1 MANTLVMSGDLS
13 NILDLA
19 DRVAIHYKEELSTLH
34 ILIAMLR
41 VQPNSALPILEQS
54 GLYLKDDKKRRDRR
68 GKALLDI
75 VDELRKVAGP
85 RGLSEPDDTVLLC
98 RSKAFQIASSRNTPF
113 VNPLFLLDSMLRLR
127 RSLAFQAVE
136 KAGVSIPRLRQR
148 LNLKQ
153 ASMRITR
160 TIEPVSDED
169 VEEER
174 RSEEEADRIRGRET
188 GPSLRETDLRET
200 NLRETNSGL
209 KPLPRD
215 EETDASAGGE
225 GAEEEGTDHGT
236 PFDLDEQRYPLLVS
250 MTENLTRKAFLGA
263 IDPVIGRDREIRQV
277 IRTLLKRN
285 TNNPCLIGEPGVG
298 KTALAEGL
306 AREIAKRTP
315 QSAPL
320 HDRVVLSLQTSAL
333 VAGTSL
339 RGSFSERMIQLRK
352 EVEKSEGRFIIFI
365 DEIHTMVGAGSGD
378 SALDAAN
385 ELKAALS
392 RGRFPC
398 IGATTLQEY
407 KKYIESD
414 PALERRFQPVM
425 IEEPSPDEAAEIL
438 KGVLPFYEAHHGV
451 RYSPRAAD
459 AAVRLTVRYVLDRY
473 LPDKAIEVLDFAGA
487 GCKTDGRSEVT
498 EEDVAEVVS
507 EKVGVPV
514 EKLLLSAANR
524 YNRLLSYLKEHVVG
538 HEEQLE
544 ALADALKR
552 GLAGLGGDRPLAS
565 FILVGPPGVGRAET
579 ARTLGQFLF
588 DDALAVRIF
597 EGVEYTEGH
606 SIAKLVG
613 TSPGY
618 VGYEQGGQLTDAMY
632 RRPFQI
638 LLFKDFSR
646 AHPEVQELLGRLV
659 ATGRLMD
666 GKGRTVAF
674 SNAVLLFTLD
684 ADPDI
689 FSGGSGPSVGFSTS
703 QDVATELS
711 DDRLWERLGAA
722 VPQILRRH
730 VDEALIYRPLTRAQ
744 AQEVSRRL
752 ARKLNE
758 RLVAEKDIG
767 VTLSDEALEL
777 VLERGGYAREEGARP
792 MRRVLQIEVENRIA
806 EMILSGEARRGARI
820 TVIRDEDR
828 FDFRVR
834 IP

>member
-1 MANTLVMSGDLS
+1 MANTLVMSGDLRS
-13 NILDLA
+13 ILDLA
-19 DRVAIHYKEELSTLH
+19 DRVAIHYKEELTTLH

-41 VQPNSALPILEQS
+41 VRPNTALQTLEQS
-54 GLYLKDDKKRRDRR
+54 GLFLKEDKKRRDRR
-68 GKALLDI
+68 GKSILEI
-75 VDELRKVAGP
+75 VEDMRKNAGP
-85 RGLSEPDDTVLLC
+85 RGLSEPDDTILLC
-98 RSKAFQIASSRNTPF
+98 RSKAFQIASSRNTPD
-113 VNPLFLLDSMLRLR
+113 VNPLFLMDSMLRLR
-127 RSLAFQAVE
+127 RCLAYQIVE

-148 LNLKQ
+148 INAKQ
-153 ASMRITR
+153 ANMRTTR
-160 TIEPVSDED
+160 TIEPITEED
-169 VEEER
+169 LEEDR
-174 RSEEEADRIRGRET
+174 RSDEEADRIRNGNTGTGET
-188 GPSLRETDLRET
+188 MVR
-200 NLRETNSGL
+200 
-209 KPLPRD
+209 
-215 EETDASAGGE
+215 SATQAVAE
-225 GAEEEGTDHGT
+225 VDAEEAEEAAEEAAADAT
-236 PFDLDEQRYPLLVS
+236 PFDLDDQRFPLLAT
-250 MTENLTRKAFLGA
+250 MTDNLTRKAFLGD
-263 IDPVIGRDREIRQV
+263 IDPIIGRDREIRQV

-306 AREIAKRTP
+306 AREIAKQT
-315 QSAPL
+315 QESSPL
-320 HDRVVLSLQTSAL
+320 HERVVLSLQTSSL

-352 EVEKSEGRFIIFI
+352 EVEKGEGRFIIFI

-425 IEEPSPDEAAEIL
+425 LEEPSPDEAAEIL
-438 KGVLPFYEAHHGV
+438 KGILPFYEEHHGV

-487 GCKTDGRSEVT
+487 GCKTDGRDEVT
-498 EEDVAEVVS
+498 EEDVAEVIS

-524 YNRLLSYLKEHVVG
+524 YNRLVGFLKDKVVG
-538 HEEQLE
+538 HDEQLE
-544 ALADALKR
+544 RLADALKR

-565 FILVGPPGVGRAET
+565 FILVGPPGVGRSET
-579 ARTLGQFLF
+579 ARALGEFLF

-597 EGVEYTEGH
+597 EGVEYTEAH

-613 TSPGY
+613 TAPGY

-638 LLFKDFSR
+638 LLFKDFAR
-646 AHPEVQELLGRLV
+646 AHPEVQELLARLV

-674 SNAVLLFTLD
+674 SNALLLFTLD
-684 ADPDI
+684 ADPDL

-703 QDVATELS
+703 QDVAADLS
-711 DDRLWERLGAA
+711 DDKLWEKLGPA

-730 VDEALIYRPLTRAQ
+730 VDEALIYRPLRRAE
-744 AQEVSRRL
+744 ALDVSRRL
-752 ARKLNE
+752 ATKLGE
-758 RLVAEKDIG
+758 RLLAEKDIG

-777 VLERGGYAREEGARP
+777 ILERGGYQREEGARP
-792 MRRVLQIEVENRIA
+792 MRRVLQVEIENRVA

-820 TVIRDEDR
+820 TVTADQDG
-828 FDFRVR
+828 FDFLVR